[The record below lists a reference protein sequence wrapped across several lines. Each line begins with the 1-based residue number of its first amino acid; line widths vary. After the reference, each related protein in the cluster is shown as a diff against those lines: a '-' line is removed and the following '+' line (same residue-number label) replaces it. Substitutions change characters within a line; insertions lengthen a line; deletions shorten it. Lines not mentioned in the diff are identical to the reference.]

1 MRQRYTGEGGGGVV
15 AGGGRCV
22 LNCGR
27 ERGSQRLSPSEYEI
41 KRSHGRSSPAVATN
55 QHEHGCYRFLQLPF
69 SGAQEGPLMAQ
80 IKGEEEEEAAEDEL
94 FERNRKSTNNMNFSN
109 ATNYLFCRLNKNAR
123 GGGGGREFQCVV
135 SQRLKHH
142 RPAQMNMKCVVIA
155 ISF

>member
-1 MRQRYTGEGGGGVV
+1 MRPRY
-15 AGGGRCV
+15 AGGGAGRRV

-55 QHEHGCYRFLQLPF
+55 QREHGCYRFLQLPF

-80 IKGEEEEEAAEDEL
+80 IKGEEEAAEDEL

-123 GGGGGREFQCVV
+123 RGGGGREFQCVV
-135 SQRLKHH
+135 SQRLGHH